1 MDLAGIEASLRS
13 AIGSARTTEDIVVPA
28 LVERL
33 WVTLETQTPL
43 PRRGDH
49 LPAGWHT
56 IFCLKAPTRAEL
68 CVDGLPDKFDGIPP
82 VPMQRRMFGGARL
95 TFHAPLIVGEPIC
108 CESEMLDVKTR
119 TTATGH
125 LAIVTMRHR
134 YSGPNGLAVEEQQ
147 DIINMEPI
155 EKPTERQAKAALP
168 AKAEPVPAATWQR
181 KFETDPIMLF
191 RFSALTFNS
200 HRIHYDAPY
209 SAEAEKLP
217 GLMVQ
222 GKLVALQLIETARQ
236 AAPQADVK
244 RFEYRSGRPLFAG
257 RGCVLK
263 AALAGDGLGAQ
274 LWAEDGKG
282 QVVQSASISFAKP
295 VRA

>member
-1 MDLAGIEASLRS
+1 MDLAAIEASLRS
-13 AIGSARTTEDIVVPA
+13 AIGKVRAIDDIVVPA

-33 WVTLETQTPL
+33 WVTLETQAPL
-43 PRRGDH
+43 PRRGDR
-49 LPAGWHT
+49 LPGGWHT
-56 IFCLKAPTRAEL
+56 IFCLKAPTRTEL
-68 CVDGLPDKFDGIPP
+68 GVDGLPEGLDGIPP

-95 TFHAPLIVGEPIC
+95 TFHAPLIVGEPIR
-108 CESEMLDVKTR
+108 CESELIDVKTR
-119 TTATGH
+119 TSATGH

-147 DIINMEPI
+147 DLINMEPI
-155 EKPTERQAKAALP
+155 EQPAERQAKPANP
-168 AKAEPVPAATWQR
+168 AKAEPMPAATWQR
-181 KFETDPIMLF
+181 KVEPDPIMLF

-222 GKLVALQLIETARQ
+222 GKLIALQLIETARQ
-236 AAPQADVK
+236 AAPQGDVT

-257 RGCVLK
+257 QGCVLK

-282 QVVQSASISFAKP
+282 QVVQSASIAFAAP

>member
-1 MDLAGIEASLRS
+1 MNLAAIEASLRS
-13 AIGSARTTEDIVVPA
+13 AIGMARTTEDSVVPA

-33 WVTLETQTPL
+33 WVTLETQAPL

-49 LPAGWHT
+49 LPAGWHA

-68 CVDGLPDKFDGIPP
+68 GGDGLPEGLDGIPP

-95 TFHAPLIVGEPIC
+95 TFHAPLIVGEPIR
-108 CESEMLDVKTR
+108 CESELLDVKTR

-134 YSGPNGLAVEEQQ
+134 YSGPNGLAVEELQ
-147 DIINMEPI
+147 DLINMEPI
-155 EKPTERQAKAALP
+155 EPAERPAQAAAP
-168 AKAEPVPAATWQR
+168 AKAEPMPAATWQR
-181 KFETDPIMLF
+181 RVEPDPIMLF

-209 SAEAEKLP
+209 SAETEKLP

-222 GKLVALQLIETARQ
+222 GKLIALQLIETARH

-257 RGCVLK
+257 RECVLK
-263 AALAGDGLGAQ
+263 AALADDGLGAQ
-274 LWAEDGKG
+274 LWAEDETG
-282 QVVQSASISFAKP
+282 QVVQSGAIAFAEP